1 MEVIILIFVILFGLP
16 LLLGAF
22 CFAIYM
28 DYKKWLLLERSIDI
42 YEFKEVIRGS
52 KL

>member
-1 MEVIILIFVILFGLP
+1 MEVIILIFVILFGPP

-28 DYKKWLLLERSIDI
+28 DDKKWLLLERSIDI

-52 KL
+52 EL